1 MNSTALPLH
10 TVSRLGVAQLINWGV
25 TFYLPG
31 AFGNAIAHDLDWSG
45 QRVFA
50 GLSVAMLVMGL
61 VSLLVARLIQC
72 LGARQVMQSG
82 AVLNAVGCCAL
93 ALCHGPTL
101 YFMAWCILGIGM
113 RLSLYDALF
122 AVLAG
127 WLAARARP
135 LMMQITLLGGLAS
148 AVFWPLGQY
157 LQDMFGWRNALGVY
171 AALALFSG
179 LLASRLPD
187 LRTGSVQEP
196 VVTHE
201 PPMATSWLPQIGYA
215 LSMMLIGFMS
225 AGLSVHLPAMLTG
238 FGVPLGL
245 VALWGI
251 GQTCA
256 RLLQVMLGQS
266 ISALRLNV
274 WVGAGLTLCFTVAL
288 MSQGRSWLACLF
300 IFGYGAMNGL
310 GTLLR
315 ASLPFELFA
324 HDRYTR
330 LQGRL
335 LAPGFLCAAGAP
347 WFYALVHEAS
357 GDRGLIGLSL
367 ALSMLVWGLAIAL
380 RRWGQVYVA

>member
-1 MNSTALPLH
+1 MNGSGLPRHMAL
-10 TVSRLGVAQLINWGV
+10 RLGVSQLINWGV

-31 AFGNAIAHDLDWSG
+31 AFGNAIADDLGWSG

-61 VSLLVARLIQC
+61 VSPLVARLIQH

-82 AVLNAVGCCAL
+82 ALLNAVGCCAL

-101 YFMAWCILGIGM
+101 YFMAWCILGVGM

-127 WLAARARP
+127 LLAARARP

-148 AVFWPLGQY
+148 AVFWPLGHQ
-157 LQDMFGWRNALGVY
+157 LQEMFGWRSALGVY
-171 AALALFSG
+171 AALALLGG
-179 LLASRLPD
+179 LLAGGLPNACTASIPERAESGD
-187 LRTGSVQEP
+187 STI
-196 VVTHE
+196 
-201 PPMATSWLPQIGYA
+201 ATPWLPQLGYA

-225 AGLSVHLPAMLTG
+225 AGLSAHLPAMLTG
-238 FGVPLGL
+238 LGVPLGL

-266 ISALRLNV
+266 LSALRLNV

-288 MSQGRSWLACLF
+288 MSQGRVWLACLF
-300 IFGYGAMNGL
+300 LFGYGAMNGL
-310 GTLLR
+310 CTLLR

-324 HDRYTR
+324 HARYTQ

-347 WFYALVHEAS
+347 WFYALVHEVS

-367 ALSMLVWGLAIAL
+367 AISLLVWGLAIVL
-380 RRWGQVYVA
+380 RCRGGISAI